1 LKEILCK
8 LDSLPKSFLINLGI
22 HQNELNKKEQLS
34 TITNENNVNYPNNI
48 QFRQENYVSTLKEN
62 ESKQYDTIMC
72 MSTVKWIHLN
82 FGDAGVKILF
92 HNVYTQ
98 LKDGGIFIFEPQNW
112 RSYKKK
118 RNLNPRIKNNFYK
131 ISFKPEQ
138 FQSYLE
144 DVYNFKCLNKVQP
157 PSNSKKSFDRPI
169 FIFKKELIK

>member
-1 LKEILCK
+1 MKEILCK

-22 HQNELNKKEQLS
+22 HQNELNKKEQLT

-48 QFRQENYVSTLKEN
+48 LFRQENYVSTLKEN
-62 ESKQYDTIMC
+62 DCKQYDTIMC

-82 FGDAGVKILF
+82 FGDTGVKILF

-118 RNLNPRIKNNFYK
+118 RNLNPRIKSNFSK